1 MWRFAFVGVAFG
13 ARLTVPTSVASP
25 ANGKIIAKPK
35 ENTGRLKKAKKITVK
50 PKTVVDTA

>member
-25 ANGKIIAKPK
+25 ANGKIFEK
-35 ENTGRLKKAKKITVK
+35 EKGLIRQNLKLF
-50 PKTVVDTA
+50 